1 MKKKYTTPYL
11 EQHSIESEALLISVS
26 TGTDTPPLTPDSG
39 DGDASEALVKPFET
53 TMWDW

>member
-53 TMWDW
+53 TAWDW